1 MSPAKR
7 LSRQRFRALCE
18 RCRAYGSPGPMDRR
32 DELRAVRFAWAM
44 RRRDPSKRGYFAPIE
59 ALARLAR

>member
-7 LSRQRFRALCE
+7 LSRKRFRALCE
-18 RCRAYGSPGPMDRR
+18 RCRAWCDPRTKRFLETLVIANKRDGTPYPNARARR
-32 DELRAVRFAWAM
+32 T
-44 RRRDPSKRGYFAPIE
+44 IT